1 MKTTMKIKWGRLI
14 GSALITVALIMGI
27 GWVLF
32 HAVLQESFK
41 NYPPTAEELAEDP
54 SLAVYLED
62 SGK

>member
-1 MKTTMKIKWGRLI
+1 MKTVARIKWGRLI
-14 GSALITVALIMGI
+14 GSALITVAMVLCL

-54 SLAVYLED
+54 SLVVYTEGY
-62 SGK
+62 GK